1 MYFENGN
8 VHIEEDDECISCEN
22 LQKGVACPLIMAIA
36 QGAVFIDESLNVTNC
51 GFYKKF
57 ERHLRLVLPI
67 ENFSEDN

>member
-1 MYFENGN
+1 MYFEDGN
-8 VHIEEDDECISCEN
+8 VHIEEDDECITCEN

-67 ENFSEDN
+67 ENISQE